1 VAERSEVV
9 STSSTGVQVIRRV
22 ATILRAVKDAP
33 SGLSLAELGR
43 VVGLPR
49 STVHRIVKTLA
60 EDGLLTVGPNQNGV
74 RLGPELAQLAGAARR
89 SLLNIARTQM
99 EEMARAANETVDLAI
114 WQGDSVRF
122 VDQVI
127 GDQRLRAEVIV
138 GMTFPAYC
146 TANGKAFLAELHPS
160 ALATYLATN
169 KLVKLTPHTT
179 VSRAKLIKELNEI
192 RETGVAFDREEHTE
206 MICAVGLVVHDVR
219 DGGVAAITIAA
230 PAQRFY
236 DRENFLAEM
245 ILDGKRQ
252 IEEELSRS

>member
-1 VAERSEVV
+1 VPERSERA
-9 STSSTGVQVIRRV
+9 STPSTGVQVIRRV

-33 SGLSLAELGR
+33 SGLTLAELGR

-60 EDGLLTVGPNQNGV
+60 EDGFLTVGPNQNGV
-74 RLGPELAQLAGAARR
+74 RLGPELAQLAATARR
-89 SLLNIARTQM
+89 SLFDITHTHM
-99 EEMARAANETVDLAI
+99 EEMSRTANETVDLAI
-114 WQGDSVRF
+114 WQGDSIRF

-127 GDQRLRAEVIV
+127 GERRLRAEVIV
-138 GMTFPAYC
+138 GVTFPAYC

-160 ALATYLATN
+160 ALATYFAN
-169 KLVKLTPHTT
+169 HKLVKLTPHTT
-179 VSRAKLIKELNEI
+179 VSRAKLVKELNEI

-206 MICAVGLVVHDVR
+206 MICAVGLVIHDVR
-219 DGGVAAITIAA
+219 DGGIAAITIAA

-236 DRENFLAEM
+236 DREDFLTKT
-245 ILDGKRQ
+245 ILDAKRQ

>member
-1 VAERSEVV
+1 MAERSEVV

-169 KLVKLTPHTT
+169 KLVKLPPHTT